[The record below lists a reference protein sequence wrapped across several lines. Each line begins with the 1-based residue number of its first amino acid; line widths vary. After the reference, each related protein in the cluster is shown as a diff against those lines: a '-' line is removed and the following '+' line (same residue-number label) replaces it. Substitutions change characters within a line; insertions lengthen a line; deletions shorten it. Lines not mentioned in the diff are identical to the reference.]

1 MDINS
6 YPLSRQLGEQL
17 SAAGMKIAVAESCT
31 GGDLSRII
39 TRVMGSSQWFDRG
52 FITYSN
58 QSKIEMLGV
67 DAALIKTQG
76 AVSEEVA
83 IAIDHSDAD
92 ITVGITGVAGPE
104 GGTPEKPVGTVWIA
118 VALKNGHCEV
128 RKTFFESGRKH
139 IRMCTV
145 AYTLRWLLQ
154 EIEKLKTPSD
164 ELIT

>member
-76 AVSEEVA
+76 AVSQQ
-83 IAIDHSDAD
+83 
-92 ITVGITGVAGPE
+92 ITITLAKWFGGIFEPRAMASV
-104 GGTPEKPVGTVWIA
+104 IA
-118 VALKNGHCEV
+118 VVFSTSN
-128 RKTFFESGRKH
+128 S
-139 IRMCTV
+139 
-145 AYTLRWLLQ
+145 
-154 EIEKLKTPSD
+154 KLILPCSCQ
-164 ELIT
+164 ITSI

>member
-76 AVSEEVA
+76 
-83 IAIDHSDAD
+83 D
-92 ITVGITGVAGPE
+92 
-104 GGTPEKPVGTVWIA
+104 
-118 VALKNGHCEV
+118 
-128 RKTFFESGRKH
+128 RKS
-139 IRMCTV
+139 V
-145 AYTLRWLLQ
+145 V
-154 EIEKLKTPSD
+154 
-164 ELIT
+164 